1 LKNFLERW
9 HKTLELVEI
18 VKIAQE
24 KKRFEIREWPYVC
37 CNFGDL
43 LYTIMCRHMERD
55 MEIPHVFY
63 NIKGISLTM
72 TMLVLEG

>member
-1 LKNFLERW
+1 
-9 HKTLELVEI
+9 
-18 VKIAQE
+18 
-24 KKRFEIREWPYVC
+24 
-37 CNFGDL
+37 
-43 LYTIMCRHMERD
+43 